1 MGSFSNYWE
10 NEVLD
15 HLFSK
20 GTYAPPT
27 IHVALSTADPGED
40 GSGLD
45 EPEGGGYARAVTQA
59 SDWSSADS
67 GLVDNA
73 QAIEFNAATGAW
85 GTLTHFALFDAAT
98 AGNLL
103 AHGSLTQ
110 PRTVNASDVPV
121 FPPSDLQ
128 VTLD

>member
-10 NEVLD
+10 NKVLD
-15 HLFSK
+15 HLFGK

-45 EPEGGGYARAVTQA
+45 EPEGAGYARAVTQA
-59 SDWSSADS
+59 SDWSSADG
-67 GLVDNA
+67 GLIDNVEG
-73 QAIEFNAATGAW
+73 IEFNAATGAW

-98 AGNLL
+98 GGNLL

-110 PRTVNASDVPV
+110 PRNVNASDAPV

>member
-10 NEVLD
+10 NEILD
-15 HLFSK
+15 HLFDK

-27 IHVALSTADPGED
+27 IYVALSTADPGED

-45 EPEGGGYARAVTQA
+45 EPEGGGYARAATQP
-59 SDWSSADS
+59 SDWNSATS
-67 GLVDNA
+67 GLIDNA
-73 QAIEFNAATGAW
+73 QAIEFNPATGNW
-85 GTLTHFALFDAAT
+85 GTMTHFALFDAAT
-98 AGNLL
+98 GGNLL

-110 PRTVNASDVPV
+110 PETVNASDNAL

>member
-15 HLFSK
+15 HLFGK
-20 GTYAPPT
+20 GAYAPPT
-27 IHVALSTADPGED
+27 IHVALSAADPGED

-67 GLVDNA
+67 GLVDNV

-98 AGNLL
+98 GGNLL

-110 PRTVNASDVPV
+110 SRTVNASDVPV

>member
-15 HLFSK
+15 HLFGK
-20 GTYAPPT
+20 GAYTPPT
-27 IHVALSTADPGED
+27 IYVALSACDPGES

-45 EPEGGGYARAVTQA
+45 EPEGGGYARVATEA
-59 SDWSSADS
+59 DDWNSADG
-67 GLVDNA
+67 GLLDNA
-73 QAIEFNAATGAW
+73 VAIEFNAATGNW
-85 GTLTHFALFDAAT
+85 GTMTHFALFDAAT
-98 AGNLL
+98 GGNLL

-110 PRTVNASDVPV
+110 PKTVNAADRAE
-121 FPPSDLQ
+121 FPPGDLE